1 MCGKLGV
8 QRSSYYKWLN
18 RKETLQELEDQ
29 RIARW
34 VTEYDERFHH
44 ILGYRRMRMYI
55 NAFNHT
61 NYSRKRIQR
70 IMDIVHI
77 HAVIRRPRYQYH
89 YSRPEETADNLLKRD
104 FLALAPNEKWATDVS
119 EFKIPHD
126 TRKLY
131 LSAIIDLY
139 DRSIVSY
146 VISGRNDNKLVFET
160 FQKAVDLNPTASPLF
175 HSDRGFQYTTK
186 VFQMKLK
193 DKGMEQSMSRVGHCI
208 DNCPTE
214 GFWGIVKTEMYQ
226 MYEINDE
233 ESLRRAIEDYIRF
246 YNYERL
252 QERFHSQ
259 SPMQVRMAA
268 LQTETPEVFPIEE
281 NKRIMKYKE
290 HLAELAARA

>member
-160 FQKAVDLNPTASPLF
+160 FQKAADLNPTASPLF